1 MTSYYTASAFFH
13 PTDGSY
19 SAFTAATAAGR
30 VFVER
35 LDKDGIFVDPPVT
48 EWNWRRPGPAPDWPA
63 VAMMVRLFSVRM
75 ADIVQ
80 AHLGELD
87 AVQWIPAVVTSTDGH
102 RGDYRIAHFT
112 ERPDVL
118 DPDASTFGPN
128 GQPIRWVLSARKIT
142 GRHFFPSHDYGRNVI
157 ISATLRTALL
167 DAKLTG
173 LDIDPVRLVD

>member
-13 PTDGSY
+13 PTETSG
-19 SAFTAATAAGR
+19 FTRNPGGR
-30 VFVER
+30 VFKER
-35 LDKDGIFVDPPVT
+35 LDDEGVFVDAPLT
-48 EWNWRRPGPAPDWPA
+48 EWIWDGKGPAPDWPA
-63 VAMMVRLFSVRM
+63 SRVRLISVRM

-118 DPDASTFGPN
+118 DPVASTFGPN
-128 GQPIRWVLSARKIT
+128 GQPIRWVLSARKIA

-157 ISATLRTALL
+157 IDATLRTALL

>member
-1 MTSYYTASAFFH
+1 MTSYYTTSAFFH

-19 SAFTAATAAGR
+19 FTRTAGGR
-30 VFVER
+30 VFMER
-35 LDKDGIFVDPPVT
+35 LHKDGIFVDPPLT
-48 EWNWRRPGPAPDWPA
+48 EWTWDRSGPAPDWPA
-63 VAMMVRLFSVRM
+63 TTVRLFSVRM

-87 AVQWIPAVVTSTDGH
+87 AVQWIPAVFTSTDGH

-173 LDIDPVRLVD
+173 LDIDPVRLVS